1 MSNNDFDRAV
11 NFLQGALDVAVSES
25 KAEQGPLL
33 PGFEEPPQDTSREE
47 PQDREENAPATA
59 GEADGERPPEGRRHA
74 CSCRVKIFAGLAM
87 AAVFGVSAAVTFRL
101 VCPRIVVRTVTVEK
115 EVPLEP
121 DGIPLALLPDTA
133 DPDLWETVAD
143 MTGEIDGTHLSFKR
157 GIATANGTVYKAV
170 LDFCRGGD
178 RIYARVDGPKRYVVC
193 LDGQGRIVKTY
204 RAPGNNKPLKAIF
217 GK

>member
-1 MSNNDFDRAV
+1 MAV
-11 NFLQGALDVAVSES
+11 RYEEDEKPEVSLTSMMDCSFLMLIFFLVSS
-25 KAEQGPLL
+25 QLK
-33 PGFEEPPQDTSREE
+33 
-47 PQDREENAPATA
+47 
-59 GEADGERPPEGRRHA
+59 
-74 CSCRVKIFAGLAM
+74 K
-87 AAVFGVSAAVTFRL
+87 
-101 VCPRIVVRTVTVEK
+101 VEK